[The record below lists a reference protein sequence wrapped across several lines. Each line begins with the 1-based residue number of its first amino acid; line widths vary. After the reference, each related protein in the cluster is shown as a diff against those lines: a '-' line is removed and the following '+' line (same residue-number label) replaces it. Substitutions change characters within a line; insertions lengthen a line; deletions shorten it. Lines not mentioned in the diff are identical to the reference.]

1 MEKENSEKEK
11 KSFNIRNIQFT
22 SIFSMSLVLFLIGLV
37 SLLLFVARDMGK
49 QIKEN
54 INLSLIISDNSPA
67 ASMKRLEQYLQNSK
81 YVKSFDFISKD
92 EALKEHIETM
102 GDNPA
107 QFLGFNPLKASFEVK
122 LHAEY
127 ANVDSVVVI
136 ETMLKQFTIIERVA
150 YQKDMVNLINENV
163 TRISM
168 LLIAVATMLL
178 LISVALI
185 NNTIRISIY
194 ANRFL
199 INTMKLVGAT
209 PWFIRR
215 PYIKSGLINGF
226 FASLLSLIMLS
237 LLMGYIFRE
246 TGINMFAL
254 QKTTLFQVG
263 SIVVVLGMFLT
274 SLSSYLAVGRYLRMQ
289 TNDMYFV

>member
-67 ASMKRLEQYLQNSK
+67 ASMKRLEQYLQNSE